1 MAETTFNAPAFTAR
15 GTERDSV
22 ELPAETFDG
31 TINMPVMHQ
40 AVKAY
45 LANRRQGN
53 AATKTR
59 GFVIGGNQK
68 PWRQKGTGRA
78 RQGSR
83 RAPNFVGGGTVFG
96 PTPRSYAEYVPRQVR
111 ALARKS
117 ALNARARENAITVID
132 NFTYDAPKTKQLL
145 GLLDALDLTGRKVL
159 ILTDGSKPNVH
170 LSSRNIPWAYVLP
183 YSDVSTYHV
192 LWSDN
197 VLIEASAL
205 GLELEPV
212 AERERAPKPPR
223 AARTPDSAEA
233 GARVPAADAKTS
245 KASKAKR
252 GAKAKS
258 AAKTTA
264 KKPSKSTAK
273 RSTTAARGG
282 KSAKASSAPKS
293 KAKPKGK
300 SKGKGK

>member
-22 ELPAETFDG
+22 ELPGETFDG

-59 GFVIGGNQK
+59 GFVVGGNQK

-132 NFTYDAPKTKQLL
+132 NFAYDAPKTKQLI
-145 GLLDALDLTGRKVL
+145 GLLDSLDLTGRKVL
-159 ILTDGSKPNVH
+159 ILTDGAKPNVH
-170 LSSRNIPWAYVLP
+170 LSCRNIPWAYVLP

-205 GLELEPV
+205 GIELEPV
-212 AERERAPKPPR
+212 AERERAPKPAR
-223 AARTPDSAEA
+223 AARTAAAAEA
-233 GARVPAADAKTS
+233 GTEAKQP
-245 KASKAKR
+245 KAKR
-252 GAKAKS
+252 GAKAK
-258 AAKTTA
+258 TTA
-264 KKPSKSTAK
+264 KKAAKSPAK
-273 RSTTAARGG
+273 RGAAAARGG
-282 KSAKASSAPKS
+282 KSAKASGAAKKKASPKG
-293 KAKPKGK
+293 KPKGK
-300 SKGKGK
+300 GK

>member
-22 ELPAETFDG
+22 QLPAETFDG

-59 GFVIGGNQK
+59 GFVVGGNQK

-117 ALNARARENAITVID
+117 ALNARARENAITIID
-132 NFTYDAPKTKQLL
+132 NFTYDVPKTKQLL
-145 GLLDALDLTGRKVL
+145 GLLESLEVTGRKVL

-170 LSSRNIPWAYVLP
+170 LSCRNIPWAYVLP

-192 LWSDN
+192 LWSDS

-205 GLELEPV
+205 GIELEPV
-212 AERERAPKPPR
+212 AERERAAKPPR

-233 GARVPAADAKTS
+233 GAHVPTADAKAP
-245 KASKAKR
+245 KPRR

-258 AAKTTA
+258 TAKKTTA
-264 KKPSKSTAK
+264 KKASKSTAK

-282 KSAKASSAPKS
+282 KSSRASGAAKT

-300 SKGKGK
+300 PKGRGK